1 MTAATIDRP
10 ATATETVAAAVSVL
24 GIAPAIAQAAVDAA
38 RRDAVAVDD
47 QTTGRVARIIRRG
60 PLR

>member
-1 MTAATIDRP
+1 VTAPTIDRP

-38 RRDAVAVDD
+38 RQAPVTTEQRDA
-47 QTTGRVARIIRRG
+47 VARIIRRG
-60 PLR
+60 GRR